1 MGLFVSLYLILLA
14 FFIILNAISNQA
26 TDRARATIESVNDTF
41 SAANPAP
48 SPNTVF
54 PDPDGQSKP
63 LDDLLTNL
71 QGQFFAEFEIQ
82 GRFSSEG
89 GKALQIR
96 LPIEYLFNRGAFELS
111 DARKSFL
118 KSVID
123 TLSATP
129 VGSELDVAFM
139 FGSGNMIV
147 SRNVTRS
154 QEVAIRRAGVLAR
167 TLRAEGMSEGQFS
180 TGFTQAAEEEVV
192 VIFREKTSGQGSLR
206 LSPRGQTDG

>member
-1 MGLFVSLYLILLA
+1 
-14 FFIILNAISNQA
+14 
-26 TDRARATIESVNDTF
+26 
-41 SAANPAP
+41 
-48 SPNTVF
+48 
-54 PDPDGQSKP
+54 
-63 LDDLLTNL
+63 
-71 QGQFFAEFEIQ
+71 
-82 GRFSSEG
+82 
-89 GKALQIR
+89 